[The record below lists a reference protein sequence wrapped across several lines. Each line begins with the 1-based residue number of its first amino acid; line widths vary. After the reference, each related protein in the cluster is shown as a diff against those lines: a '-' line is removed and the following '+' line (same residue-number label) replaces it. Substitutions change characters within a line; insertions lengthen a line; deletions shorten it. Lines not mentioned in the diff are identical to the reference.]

1 MAKRILAISVTIFVI
16 LPVIS
21 LAQEVEI
28 GNIELEWKE
37 EFATA
42 CTLRAKIP
50 VVNHANHEY
59 RVIGKLL
66 FYDEYGEELYGI
78 PFWGDLEA
86 MESKVLQANSL
97 IPSSDYRKITSFKV
111 ALEVN
116 PLSPSAW
123 GKSPLR
129 IEKALPFP
137 PYNNHLRE

>member
-1 MAKRILAISVTIFVI
+1 LAKKISAISLTIFII

-28 GNIELEWKE
+28 GNVELEWKE

-42 CTLRAKIP
+42 RTRRAKIP

-66 FYDEYGEELYGI
+66 FYDEYEEKLCGI
-78 PFWGDLEA
+78 PFLGDLEA
-86 MESKVLQANSL
+86 MESKVLQANAL
-97 IPSSDYRKITSFKV
+97 IPSSDYRKIASLKV
-111 ALEVN
+111 AIEVN
-116 PLSPSAW
+116 PLSVSAW

-129 IEKALPFP
+129 IEKAMPFP